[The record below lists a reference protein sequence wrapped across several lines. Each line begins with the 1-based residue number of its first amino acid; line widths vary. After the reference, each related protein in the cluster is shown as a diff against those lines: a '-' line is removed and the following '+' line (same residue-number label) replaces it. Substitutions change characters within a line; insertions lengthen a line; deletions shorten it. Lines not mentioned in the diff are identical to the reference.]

1 MFMLFLGFFLPA
13 ALEGMFLGE
22 VFFSKIEK
30 SCPHFEFLAEKGLE
44 FLPEGQKLSFL
55 ALEFSQKC

>member
-44 FLPEGQKLSFL
+44 FLPEGQKLSF
-55 ALEFSQKC
+55 FGT